1 MSYKK
6 TRFFLFAVIAFSI
19 LGCSPKIHGTVQLL
33 DQNMAPDPG
42 ESPEGTVVNMMNTS
56 VSVEE
61 ASHSVAV
68 DAEGRF
74 ESEKDALKEGFYKVE
89 TKRIGYITDTRE
101 VELGSSTSEELDIK
115 LQRIPDGKRRSIGS
129 SGSDEDKIINPGE
142 VNIRPP
148 MM

>member
-6 TRFFLFAVIAFSI
+6 TRFFLLAVIVFSV

-33 DQNMAPDPG
+33 DQNMLPVTG

-61 ASHSVAV
+61 ASHSVTV
-68 DAEGRF
+68 DEEGGF
-74 ESEKDALKEGFYKVE
+74 ESEKDALKPGLYKVE
-89 TKRIGYITDTRE
+89 TKRLGYVTDTRE
-101 VELGSSTSEELDIK
+101 VELGSTSSQDLVIK
-115 LQRIPDGKRRSIGS
+115 LKKIPDGKRRSIGS